1 MPPRREKGTLTLD
14 PDLREIGAR
23 REMKNNKPPIAQQ
36 REEEKDIDS
45 SPNGAEPESRPR
57 TERMGAGQDRA
68 HL

>member
-1 MPPRREKGTLTLD
+1 MPPRRERDTNLGSRLEGKK
-14 PDLREIGAR
+14 GAR
-23 REMKNNKPPIAQQ
+23 REKKNTPKAQQ

>member
-1 MPPRREKGTLTLD
+1 MDTNLGSGLREKG
-14 PDLREIGAR
+14 EAR
-23 REMKNNKPPIAQQ
+23 REIKHINLLKLN
-36 REEEKDIDS
+36 REEKDIDS